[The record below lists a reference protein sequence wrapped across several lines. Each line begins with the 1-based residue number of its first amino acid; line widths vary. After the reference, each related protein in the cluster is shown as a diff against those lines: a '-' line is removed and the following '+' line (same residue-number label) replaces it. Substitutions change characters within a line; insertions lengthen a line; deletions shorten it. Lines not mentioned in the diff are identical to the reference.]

1 MGVYT
6 LSENENK
13 RNLYFFIQYIH
24 THYFLNNVFFL
35 FLVFKTVKSPDSAE
49 AFFPHDYF
57 K

>member
-1 MGVYT
+1 MGAYT